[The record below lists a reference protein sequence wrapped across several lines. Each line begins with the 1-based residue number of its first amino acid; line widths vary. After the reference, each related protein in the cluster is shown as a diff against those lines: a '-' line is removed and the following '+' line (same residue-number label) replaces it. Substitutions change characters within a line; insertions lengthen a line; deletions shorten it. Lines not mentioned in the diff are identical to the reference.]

1 MSGSG
6 ILSVEQ
12 QEQLLQLLQERLD
25 KAPAAVKAPDWKALA
40 DRLKKNPEAAW
51 SLWQMEASGGEPAFL
66 EYDADE
72 DQFLFVDS
80 SRQSPGGRR
89 SLCYDRAAWN
99 ARKANKPADTVED
112 QVKAMGVELCDEA
125 WYRKAQA
132 QYGPFDTTTSSWIKT
147 PESIRSLGGALF
159 CDYRFGT
166 IFVYH
171 NGADSYYAARG
182 FRALLR
188 L

>member
-1 MSGSG
+1 MSATG
-6 ILSVEQ
+6 ILSLEQ
-12 QEQLLQLLQERLD
+12 YDQLLELLQERLA
-25 KAPAAVKAPDWKALA
+25 KAPAAIHQPDWEALGKLL
-40 DRLKKNPEAAW
+40 RERPESAW
-51 SLWQMEASGGEPAFL
+51 SLWQMEATGGEPALL
-66 EYDADE
+66 EFDATE
-72 DQFLFVDS
+72 GSYLFIDS
-80 SRQSPGGRR
+80 SRQSPAGRR

-112 QVKAMGVELCDEA
+112 QVAAMGVELCDEA

-147 PESIRSLGGALF
+147 PEAIRSLGGALF
-159 CDYRFGT
+159 CDHRFGT

-182 FRALLR
+182 FRALLQ